1 MRFPQTTDM
10 AELVFGEALR
20 CDRTSAGLHGVI
32 VLFIVLLLGVAAGGP
47 VEPGH
52 DGGTWHVAIQ

>member
-32 VLFIVLLLGVAAGGP
+32 VLFIVLLLVARSSRAMTGGRGMLRFN
-47 VEPGH
+47 ERG
-52 DGGTWHVAIQ
+52 